1 MWKWNFTYGKSLNL
15 KYEKL
20 SRQDERP
27 LLFNNQAH
35 KIHILAV
42 DYADFGA
49 FAARARK
56 VVLRQISA
64 KTAVFAFYDDF
75 LGMDDEIRIFADGA
89 CAKDFIAVLQ
99 IMRFHAA

>member
-1 MWKWNFTYGKSLNL
+1 MESFAPRK
-15 KYEKL
+15 
-20 SRQDERP
+20 RP

-35 KIHILAV
+35 KIHIFAV

-64 KTAVFAFYDDF
+64 KTAVFAFYDDL
-75 LGMDDEIRIFADGA
+75 LGVDDEIRIFADGA

>member
-1 MWKWNFTYGKSLNL
+1 MESFAPRK
-15 KYEKL
+15 
-20 SRQDERP
+20 RP

-35 KIHILAV
+35 KIHIFAV

-56 VVLRQISA
+56 VVLRQIPA
-64 KTAVFAFYDDF
+64 KTAVFTFYDDF
-75 LGMDDEIRIFADGA
+75 LGMDDEIRIFADGT
-89 CAKDFIAVLQ
+89 CAKDFVAVLQ